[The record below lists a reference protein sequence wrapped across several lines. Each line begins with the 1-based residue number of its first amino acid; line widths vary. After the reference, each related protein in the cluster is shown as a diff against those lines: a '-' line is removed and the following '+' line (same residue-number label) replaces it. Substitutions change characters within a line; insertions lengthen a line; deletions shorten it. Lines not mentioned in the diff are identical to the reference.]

1 MEMSCGSFAA
11 QLLAMVGLLE
21 GRRVPE
27 MEFSVETNVGGE
39 SILFVRL
46 LTTLSVEA
54 FRLGC
59 DAASL
64 VVGVRLF
71 ETTWFMS
78 FLTSDTVPKRRV

>member
-64 VVGVRLF
+64 GGWCPTFRDHVVHELF
-71 ETTWFMS
+71 
-78 FLTSDTVPKRRV
+78 D

>member
-11 QLLAMVGLLE
+11 QLLVMVRVFE

-27 MEFSVETNVGGE
+27 MEFRVETNMRGQ

-46 LTTLSVEA
+46 LTTLSVEV

-59 DAASL
+59 GAASL
-64 VVGVRLF
+64 GGWCPTFRDHVVPEPF
-71 ETTWFMS
+71 
-78 FLTSDTVPKRRV
+78 D